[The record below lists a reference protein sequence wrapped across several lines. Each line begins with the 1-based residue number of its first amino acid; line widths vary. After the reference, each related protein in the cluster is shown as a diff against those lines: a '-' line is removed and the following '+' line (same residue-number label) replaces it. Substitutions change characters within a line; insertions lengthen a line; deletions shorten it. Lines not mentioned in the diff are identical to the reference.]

1 MDVRLVFIALA
12 AGAGLF
18 LAYEIAGTLL
28 LIFAGILLATVL
40 DAAVVGLGRVLPI
53 PRSVRLGMDTVV
65 VMLLLIV
72 GVVYGGY
79 ALATQLQTLATSA
92 IEQVELL
99 VELLSDHGIELLEP
113 NGEGGMSVL
122 EYMPSPELLFGHA
135 QNAFGSTVTVLV
147 NAIIVV
153 FLGLFFASN
162 PAGYRDGFVKLI
174 APDRRER
181 VREVLTETG
190 VALRWWIVGQLA
202 MMVLVAVS
210 MTAMLLLV
218 GIPNA
223 ILLGVIAGLLNF
235 IPYLGPV
242 LAAVPVLLA
251 AVPEGLTTF
260 LLVVSLFVVI
270 ESIEGY
276 LFTPLIQQRAV
287 HLPAAWSLA
296 ALLVGGALFG
306 GIGIAL
312 ATPFLAVVR
321 ILVLRLYVEDGLER
335 RGYGAGG
342 IKSASSRE

>member
-1 MDVRLVFIALA
+1 MGLRLVFIAVA

-28 LIFAGILLATVL
+28 LVFAGILLATVL
-40 DAAVVGLGRVLPI
+40 DAAVMGLGRILPA
-53 PRSVRLGMDTVV
+53 PRLVRLGVATVAVV
-65 VMLLLIV
+65 VLLMV
-72 GVVYGGY
+72 GLAYGGY
-79 ALATQLQTLATSA
+79 ALATQLQTLVTSA
-92 IEQVELL
+92 VEQAEFLLELL
-99 VELLSDHGIELLEP
+99 ADYGIDVGSDD
-113 NGEGGMSVL
+113 EGSLSVL

-135 QNAFGSTVTVLV
+135 QHAFGSTVAVLV
-147 NAIIVV
+147 NSIIVI

-174 APDRRER
+174 VPHRRER

-210 MTAMLLLV
+210 MTIMLLLV

-223 ILLGVIAGLLNF
+223 IVLGVIAGLLNF

-242 LAAVPVLLA
+242 LAAVPIFLA
-251 AVPEGLTTF
+251 AIPEGLAVF
-260 LLVVSLFVVI
+260 LLVASLFVI
-270 ESIEGY
+270 LESIEGY
-276 LFTPLIQQRAV
+276 LFTPLVQQRAV

-296 ALLVGGALFG
+296 ALMIGGALFG
-306 GIGIAL
+306 GLGIAL
-312 ATPFLAVVR
+312 ATPLLAVVR

-335 RGYGAGG
+335 RA
-342 IKSASSRE
+342 ALAAQRE

>member
-1 MDVRLVFIALA
+1 MDVRLVFVALA
-12 AGAGLF
+12 AGAGVF

-28 LIFAGILLATVL
+28 LVFAGILLATVL
-40 DAAVVGLGRVLPI
+40 DAAVVGLGKVLPL
-53 PRSVRLGMDTVV
+53 PRPLRLALAAIGVA
-65 VMLLLIV
+65 LLLTI
-72 GVVYGGY
+72 GVIYGGY
-79 ALATQLQTLATSA
+79 ALATQLQALFTSA
-92 IEQVELL
+92 IEQAEML
-99 VELLSDHGIELLEP
+99 VELLSDYGIELLEP
-113 NGEGGMSVL
+113 NGEGGLSVL
-122 EYMPSPELLFGHA
+122 DYMPSPELLFGHA
-135 QNAFGSTVTVLV
+135 QSAFGSTVTILV
-147 NAIIVV
+147 NSIIVI

-162 PAGYRDGFVKLI
+162 PAGYRDGFIKLI
-174 APDRRER
+174 APRYRER

-210 MTAMLLLV
+210 MTVMLLLV

-235 IPYLGPV
+235 IPYVGPV
-242 LAAVPVLLA
+242 LAAVPVFLGA
-251 AVPEGLTTF
+251 IPEGPATF
-260 LLVVSLFVVI
+260 LLVASLFVII

-296 ALLVGGALFG
+296 ALMVGGALFG

-312 ATPFLAVVR
+312 ATPILAVVR

-335 RGYGAGG
+335 RGRAAGAN
-342 IKSASSRE
+342 SPSS